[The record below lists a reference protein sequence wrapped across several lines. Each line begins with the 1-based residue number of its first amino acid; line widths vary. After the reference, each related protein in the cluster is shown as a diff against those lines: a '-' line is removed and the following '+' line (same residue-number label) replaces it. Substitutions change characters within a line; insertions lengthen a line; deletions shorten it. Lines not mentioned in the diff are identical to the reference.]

1 MRKTLVMSTVLLLLP
16 AFCAAAGDGFGG
28 VSARDAQGREF
39 ELVALSSEVDYSIGG
54 LVAEARIR
62 QRFTH
67 HGDGWIDA
75 TYLLPLPEGAAV
87 HDLQLHVGGRTVVGE
102 IREKEQARS
111 EFVEAAAS
119 GRRASLVE
127 TSRAQLFRTTVAN
140 VGPGETI
147 EVDLRWWQPVAW
159 HDGRFALTL
168 PLTYTPRFEP
178 AAANSDAP
186 LGRANADDAHA
197 VQAPTV
203 RLNVALDAGIALA
216 RIDSPT
222 HATKITGS
230 GTQRHVEFADGAVP
244 ADRDFVLEWTPELGA
259 APTSSVLLE
268 RWNGHTY
275 ALAMLL
281 PPAQLPNPLPRELIL
296 VIDTS
301 GSMEGASLGQAKAAL
316 DLALQSLRPGD
327 RFNVIQFNSVV
338 EPLFDAPVAAT
349 PGDVRLARE
358 WVAALRADGGTE
370 MIPALRRALAD
381 PGRAGYVRQVVFATD
396 GAVDD
401 AGGLYASIED
411 GLGASRLFTIG
422 IGSAPNAHFIER
434 AATLG
439 RGSSV
444 VVRRLEEV
452 GERMRELFARLD
464 QPALRDLALEWPG
477 TAESYPQRLPDL
489 YAGEPLLVVARVDE
503 LRGELKIAGAS
514 ADAPWSAA
522 LRLDRATP
530 SAGIARLW
538 AQRKSDDLQHRLE
551 RGADADTTRAAI
563 VQLALEHHIV
573 TPYTSLVAIER
584 TPSAPADADVKAVRI
599 ANGAPE
605 GSVGF
610 AATATPATL
619 EALLGLVLLALAGM
633 LAFGHSRKTSPAAI
647 AAFAGLTDSSRVCV
661 GSHASRRRFGTEVA

>member
-1 MRKTLVMSTVLLLLP
+1 MRILRGIFAALLI
-16 AFCAAAGDGFGG
+16 ATGSAVAAEHGFGALD
-28 VSARDAQGREF
+28 ARDTQGRGF
-39 ELVALSSEVDYSIGG
+39 ELTALSSEVDYSVAG

-67 HGDGWIDA
+67 RGDGRIDA

-87 HDLQLHVGGRTVVGE
+87 HDLELHVGGRTVVGE

-127 TSRAQLFRTTVAN
+127 TSRAQLFRTMVAN
-140 VGPGETI
+140 IGPGETI
-147 EVDLRWWQPVAW
+147 EVDLRWWQPIAW
-159 HDGRFALTL
+159 RDGRFSLTL
-168 PLTYTPRFEP
+168 PLTYTPRF
-178 AAANSDAP
+178 AP
-186 LGRANADDAHA
+186 GTADTDPPQPGRAAEDDAHA
-197 VQAPTV
+197 AAAPKV
-203 RLNVALDAGIALA
+203 RLSVELDAGVALA

-222 HATKITGS
+222 HATRITGS
-230 GTQRHVEFADGAVP
+230 GTRRHVEFADGAVA
-244 ADRDFVLEWTPELGA
+244 ADRDFLLEWTPVLGA

-268 RWNGHTY
+268 RWNGASY

-281 PPAQLPNPLPRELIL
+281 PPAQLPDPLPRELIL

-301 GSMEGASLGQAKAAL
+301 GSMEGASIAQAKAAL

-338 EPLFDAPVAAT
+338 EPLFDAPVTAT
-349 PGDVRLARE
+349 PDDVRLARE

-401 AGGLYASIED
+401 ANGLYAAIED

-422 IGSAPNAHFIER
+422 IGSAPNAHFVER

-444 VVRRLEEV
+444 VVRRLDEV
-452 GERMRELFARLD
+452 GERMRELFAKLD
-464 QPALRDLALEWPG
+464 QPALRDLALTWPG
-477 TAESYPQRLPDL
+477 GAESYPQRLPDL

-503 LRGELKIAGAS
+503 TRGELTLAGAS

-522 LRLDRATP
+522 LRLDRAAP

-551 RGADADTTRAAI
+551 RGADAGATRAAI

-573 TPYTSLVAIER
+573 TPYTSLIAVER
-584 TPSAPADADVKAVRI
+584 TPSAPADAEVNSVRI
-599 ANGAPE
+599 ANGAPA
-605 GSVGF
+605 GGLDF

-619 EALLGLVLLALAGM
+619 EALLGLGLLAFAGT
-633 LAFGHSRKTSPAAI
+633 LAFGSQAA
-647 AAFAGLTDSSRVCV
+647 
-661 GSHASRRRFGTEVA
+661 RRRFRAEVA

>member
-1 MRKTLVMSTVLLLLP
+1 MRNTLMMSTVLLLWP
-16 AFCAAAGDGFGG
+16 ALCAAAGDGFGG
-28 VSARDAQGREF
+28 VSARDAQGREV
-39 ELVALSSEVDYSIGG
+39 ELVALSSEVDYAIGG

-87 HDLQLHVGGRTVVGE
+87 HDLELHVGGRTVVGE
-102 IREKEQARS
+102 IREKEQARN

-159 HDGRFALTL
+159 RDGRFSLTL

-178 AAANSDAP
+178 GADAP
-186 LGRANADDAHA
+186 QGRASADDAHA
-197 VQAPTV
+197 AQAPTV
-203 RLNVALDAGIALA
+203 RLNVVLDAGVALA

-244 ADRDFVLEWTPELGA
+244 ADRDFVLEWTPALGA

-268 RWNGHTY
+268 RWNGRTY

-316 DLALQSLRPGD
+316 DLALQSLRPSD
-327 RFNVIQFNSVV
+327 RFNVIQFSSVV

-349 PGDVRLARE
+349 AGDVRLARE

-381 PGRAGYVRQVVFATD
+381 PGRTGYVRQVVFATD

-401 AGGLYASIED
+401 ADGLYASIEE

-477 TAESYPQRLPDL
+477 AAESYPQRLPDL
-489 YAGEPLLVVARVDE
+489 YAGEPLLVVARVDD

-538 AQRKSDDLQHRLE
+538 ALRKSDDLQHRLE

-584 TPSAPADADVKAVRI
+584 TPSAPADADVKSVRI

-619 EALLGLVLLALAGM
+619 EALLGLALLALAAT
-633 LAFGHSRKTSPAAI
+633 LAFGTSAP
-647 AAFAGLTDSSRVCV
+647 
-661 GSHASRRRFGTEVA
+661 RRRLGAEVA

>member
-1 MRKTLVMSTVLLLLP
+1 MRKTRAMSTILLLLP
-16 AFCAAAGDGFGG
+16 AWCAAAGDGFGA

-39 ELVALSSEVDYSIGG
+39 ELVALSSQVDYAIGG
-54 LVAEARIR
+54 MIAQGRIR
-62 QRFTH
+62 QRFTNE
-67 HGDGWIDA
+67 GDGWIDA
-75 TYLLPLPEGAAV
+75 TYQLPLPEGAAV
-87 HDLQLHVGGRTVVGE
+87 HDLELHVGDRTLVGE

-127 TSRAQLFRTTVAN
+127 TSRAQLFRTAIAN
-140 VGPGETI
+140 VGPGETV
-147 EVDLRWWQPVAW
+147 EVDLHWWQPIAYR
-159 HDGRFALTL
+159 DGRFSLTL
-168 PLTYTPRFEP
+168 PLTYTPRFVPGP
-178 AAANSDAP
+178 ADAGAAQP
-186 LGRANADDAHA
+186 GRAHADDAHA
-197 VQAPTV
+197 ATAPTV
-203 RLNVALDAGIALA
+203 RLNLALDAGVALA

-222 HATKITGS
+222 HATAITGS
-230 GTQRHVEFADGAVP
+230 GTRRHVEFADGAVP
-244 ADRDFVLEWTPELGA
+244 ADRDFVLEWTPVLGA

-268 RWNGHTY
+268 RWNGGTY

-281 PPAQLPNPLPRELIL
+281 PPAQLPDPLPRELIL
-296 VIDTS
+296 LIDTS
-301 GSMEGASLGQAKAAL
+301 GSMEGASLGQAKASL
-316 DLALQSLRPGD
+316 DLALQSLRAGD

-349 PGDVRLARE
+349 LDDVRLARE

-370 MIPALRRALAD
+370 MIPALRRALAE
-381 PGRAGYVRQVVFATD
+381 PGRPGYVRQVVFATD

-401 AGGLYASIED
+401 AEGLYASIED

-439 RGSSV
+439 RGSSI
-444 VVRRLEEV
+444 VVRRLDEV

-464 QPALRDLALEWPG
+464 RPALRDLVLRWPG

-503 LRGELKIAGAS
+503 PRGELKLAGAS
-514 ADAPWSAA
+514 TDAPWNAA
-522 LRLDRATP
+522 LSLDRAST

-538 AQRKSDDLQHRLE
+538 AQRKSDDLQHQLE
-551 RGADADTTRAAI
+551 RGADADLTRAAI

-573 TPYTSLVAIER
+573 TPYTSLVAVER
-584 TPSAPADADVKAVRI
+584 TPSAPADADVTSVRI

-605 GSVGF
+605 GSIGF

-619 EALLGLVLLALAGM
+619 EALLGLVLLALAGT
-633 LAFGHSRKTSPAAI
+633 LAFGSR
-647 AAFAGLTDSSRVCV
+647 G
-661 GSHASRRRFGTEVA
+661 SRRNRRAEVA

>member
-1 MRKTLVMSTVLLLLP
+1 MRKTRWMSTVLLLLP
-16 AFCAAAGDGFGG
+16 AWCAASGDGFGA
-28 VSARDAQGREF
+28 VSARDAQGREY
-39 ELVALSSEVDYSIGG
+39 ELVALSSQVDYTIGG
-54 LVAEARIR
+54 MVAQARIR

-75 TYLLPLPEGAAV
+75 TYQLPLPEGAAV
-87 HDLQLHVGGRTVVGE
+87 HDLELHVGGRSIVGE

-127 TSRAQLFRTTVAN
+127 TSRAQLFRTAIAN
-140 VGPGETI
+140 VGPGETV
-147 EVDLRWWQPVAW
+147 EVDLRWWQPVAYR
-159 HDGRFALTL
+159 DGRFSLAL
-168 PLTYTPRFEP
+168 PLTYTPRFVPGP
-178 AAANSDAP
+178 ADVDADAVQA
-186 LGRANADDAHA
+186 GRVRADDAHA
-197 VQAPTV
+197 AQAPTV
-203 RLNVALDAGIALA
+203 RLNLELDAGVALA
-216 RIDSPT
+216 RVDSPT
-222 HATKITGS
+222 HATTITGS
-230 GTQRHVEFADGAVP
+230 GTRRHVEFADGAVP
-244 ADRDFVLEWTPELGA
+244 ADRDFVLEWTPLLGA

-281 PPAQLPNPLPRELIL
+281 PPAQLPDPLPRELIL

-301 GSMEGASLGQAKAAL
+301 GSMEGASLAQAKAAL

-349 PGDVRLARE
+349 PADVTLARE
-358 WVAALRADGGTE
+358 WVAALRAEGGTE
-370 MIPALRRALAD
+370 MIPALRRALSEAGR
-381 PGRAGYVRQVVFATD
+381 PGFVRQVVFATD

-401 AGGLYASIED
+401 ADGLYAAIDD
-411 GLGASRLFTIG
+411 GLGDSRLFTIG

-439 RGSSV
+439 RGSPI
-444 VVRRLEEV
+444 VVRRLDEV
-452 GERMRELFARLD
+452 GERMRELFSRLD
-464 QPALRDLALEWPG
+464 RPALRDLALAWPG
-477 TAESYPQRLPDL
+477 AAESYPRRLPDL
-489 YAGEPLLVVARVDE
+489 YAGEPLLVVARVDAPH
-503 LRGELKIAGAS
+503 GELKVAGAS

-522 LRLDRATP
+522 LNLDRASA

-551 RGADADTTRAAI
+551 RGADADATRAAI

-584 TPSAPADADVKAVRI
+584 TPSAPADAPMTSVRI
-599 ANGAPE
+599 ANGTPDSGVE
-605 GSVGF
+605 F

-619 EALLGLVLLALAGM
+619 EALLGLALLALAGT
-633 LAFGHSRKTSPAAI
+633 LAFGSR
-647 AAFAGLTDSSRVCV
+647 G
-661 GSHASRRRFGTEVA
+661 SRRDWRAEVA